1 MKFLYFWTEICIRQ
15 KDKPV
20 ICGNQES
27 YENVP
32 GTGGVGEELSGTGRR
47 KIMSARK
54 IKHTF
59 ERMKNYF
66 QFVPYR
72 LADMLEVLKT
82 YPVKGFRMI
91 FLKTF
96 HLIWRLSWAEDNSTR
111 TRRLRKSFSPPPQL
125 PKIM

>member
-27 YENVP
+27 YENMP
-32 GTGGVGEELSGTGRR
+32 GTGGVGVELSGTGRR

-54 IKHTF
+54 IKHTI

-72 LADMLEVLKT
+72 LAEYVRSVEDISC
-82 YPVKGFRMI
+82 KGI
-91 FLKTF
+91 QN
-96 HLIWRLSWAEDNSTR
+96 D
-111 TRRLRKSFSPPPQL
+111 L
-125 PKIM
+125 PENIPL